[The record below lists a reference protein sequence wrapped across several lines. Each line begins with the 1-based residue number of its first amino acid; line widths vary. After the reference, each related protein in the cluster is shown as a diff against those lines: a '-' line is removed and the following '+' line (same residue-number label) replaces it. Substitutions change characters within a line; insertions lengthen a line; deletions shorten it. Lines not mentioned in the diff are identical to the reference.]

1 MNQVRLDHPIAAALI
16 DNRQAEQFYGAERD
30 RIEREYFRAEDPKF
44 GRKRKKPA
52 ARIEE
57 RLARKQ
63 QERHVKKAGRAE

>member
-16 DNRQAEQFYGAERD
+16 DNERAEQFYGAERD
-30 RIEREYFRAEDPKF
+30 RVEREYFRAEDPKL
-44 GRKRKKPA
+44 GRRRRKSA

-63 QERHVKKAGRAE
+63 QEQHVKKVGRA